1 MDNLATGV
9 PVQIHLETNILQEGQ
24 KSNFVFD
31 VTGQL
36 VRVGTS
42 LYIRYE
48 EEADDKNIPV
58 TIKISDNGNV
68 QLTRSGENRLQL
80 LFSEGKRIAARYRT
94 PYGLMDI
101 QTVTSALD
109 MEILD
114 APLRGNIGI
123 DYLLYAG
130 DALLGKYNIR
140 LQFTI

>member
-1 MDNLATGV
+1 MDNLATRV
-9 PVQIHLETNILQEGQ
+9 PVQIHLVTNILQECQ

-31 VTGQL
+31 VSGQL
-36 VRVGTS
+36 VSVGTNI
-42 LYIRYE
+42 YIRYQE
-48 EEADDKNIPV
+48 ETDKGNVPV
-58 TIKISDNGNV
+58 TIKITDNGNV
-68 QLTRSGENRLQL
+68 KLTRSGENRLQL

-114 APLRGNIGI
+114 APLRGSIGI